1 MSTLIIKNLKV
12 SHKDAQEIVHGIS
25 LEIKSGEVHI
35 IMGPNGSGK
44 STLLN
49 ALLGHPAYQI
59 SEGEILLDGENI
71 VHLPTEEKAKRGL
84 FLSMQ
89 YPPEIAGV
97 TMLSFLREAFSSL
110 GKGDT
115 PVLDFH
121 HTLEEK
127 LKRININPAMLKRFV
142 NVGFSGGE
150 KKQAEIVQLVA
161 LAPRFAFLD
170 EIDSGV
176 DIDSLEK
183 VFAGIEILR
192 KEEGT
197 AFVIVTHHGAI
208 LEHIQP
214 DVVHVMKEGEILRTG
229 GAELAREILK
239 SGFEGGANKQ

>member
-1 MSTLIIKNLKV
+1 MSTLTIKNLKV
-12 SHKDAQEIVHGIS
+12 SHKDAQEIVHGVS

-44 STLLN
+44 STFLN
-49 ALLGHPAYQI
+49 ALLGHPAYKI
-59 SEGEILLDGENI
+59 SGGEILFDGEDI
-71 VHLPTEEKAKRGL
+71 THEPTETKAQRGL

-97 TMLSFLREAFSSL
+97 TMLSFLREAFVSL
-110 GKGDT
+110 GKGEVS
-115 PVLDFH
+115 VLDFYNA
-121 HTLEEK
+121 LEEK
-127 LKRININPAMLKRFV
+127 LKRINISPAMLKRFV

-183 VFAGIEILR
+183 VFAGIEMLR

-197 AFVIVTHHGAI
+197 GFVIVTHHGAI
-208 LEHIQP
+208 LERISP
-214 DVVHVMKEGEILRTG
+214 DVVHVMKEGEIVRSG
-229 GAELAREILK
+229 GADLAREILK
-239 SGFEGGANKQ
+239 SGFEDDTNK